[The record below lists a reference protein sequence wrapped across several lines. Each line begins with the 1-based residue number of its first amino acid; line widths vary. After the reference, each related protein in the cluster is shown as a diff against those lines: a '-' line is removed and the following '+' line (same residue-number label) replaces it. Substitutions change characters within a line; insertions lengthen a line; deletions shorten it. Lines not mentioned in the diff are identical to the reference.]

1 VSTTQL
7 DPRFTFDNFVI
18 GAGNRLA
25 AAAARR
31 VAESPGTTYN
41 PLFIYSASGL
51 GKTHLVTAIGHH
63 TRRLQPG
70 AQLAY
75 ATLEAFM
82 DDVMRAIE
90 AGERES
96 FRSRLGSMGLLIL
109 DDVQF
114 LAGRHRTQ
122 EELLRV
128 WDIVSANGGQVVLTS
143 DRPPQEIDGL
153 DERLLSRFSGGL
165 IVDIGAPDYET
176 RVAIARRKAEERGQK
191 LQSGVAETLARIA
204 FGNVRELQGALN
216 RLLAVQELEG
226 RPVEADEVA
235 RILGRVASAAQL
247 DEFGSFLAEV
257 TGTLEEVVT
266 ELPGE
271 VKIGRAIER
280 WRGEGYRTR
289 RLESALT
296 TPDALAAVDD
306 LIGEYEAAIGRLREI
321 ASEIAALDP
330 TAPELERREVLNDP
344 DRVQEAE
351 SLLESVRTRCRPLPP
366 PPAEHTF
373 ERLQLA
379 ADLFEYRI
387 ALAVAEEPGSQYNP
401 LFIHGPAGS
410 GKTALLAAIG
420 NRSLEL
426 GRASEV
432 AFVEGEAFAAELIEA
447 LEHNR
452 VESWRARYRRAELF
466 LLDDIDVLGETERA
480 QEELFH
486 LFDALQRAGAQLV
499 FTASAA
505 PEALTGFAERLRT
518 RLESGLVIS
527 LEEETS
533 SAAPSTAPAAAAA
546 ATSGDEVAAGSVVV
560 PPGVDLAESGRSSR
574 PDPWFQDPEKVI
586 LVWPYLDDLIVEEWE

>member
-1 VSTTQL
+1 MTTTQL

-31 VAESPGTTYN
+31 VAEAPGSTYN

-70 AQLAY
+70 AQLSY
-75 ATLEAFM
+75 ATLEVFM
-82 DDVMRAIE
+82 DEVMRAIE
-90 AGERES
+90 AGEREA

-153 DERLLSRFSGGL
+153 DDRLLSRFSGGL

-176 RVAIARRKAEERGQK
+176 RVAIVRRKAEERGQK

-204 FGNVRELQGALN
+204 FSNVRELQGALN

-226 RPVEADEVA
+226 RPVESDEVA
-235 RILGRVASAAQL
+235 RLLGRVASAAQL

-257 TGTLEEVVT
+257 TDTLEEVVT

-271 VKIGRAIER
+271 VKLGRAIER
-280 WRGEGYRTR
+280 WRGEGFRTR
-289 RLESALT
+289 RLEVALT
-296 TPDALAAVDD
+296 SPEALGAVDD
-306 LIGEYEAAIGRLREI
+306 LIGEYESAVGRLREI
-321 ASEIAALDP
+321 VAEVVALDP
-330 TAPELERREVLNDP
+330 GAPELERREVLYDP
-344 DRVQEAE
+344 DRLQEAE
-351 SLLESVRTRCRPLPP
+351 SLLESVQTRCRPLPL
-366 PPAEHTF
+366 PPAGHTF
-373 ERLQLA
+373 EGLHLA
-379 ADLFEYRI
+379 TDRFEYRV
-387 ALAVAEEPGSQYNP
+387 AVAVAEEPGSQYNP

-420 NRSLEL
+420 NRCLEL
-426 GRASEV
+426 GRVKEA

-447 LEHNR
+447 LERNL

-466 LLDDIDVLGETERA
+466 LLDDIDVLAETERA

-486 LFDALQRAGAQLV
+486 LFDTLQRAGAQLV
-499 FTASAA
+499 FTASAR
-505 PEALTGFAERLRT
+505 PEELTGFAERLRT
-518 RLESGLVIS
+518 RLESGLVVS
-527 LEEETS
+527 LEEEQGGAVPT
-533 SAAPSTAPAAAAA
+533 APSAVAAAVGA
-546 ATSGDEVAAGSVVV
+546 GDAGGADSVVSN
-560 PPGVDLAESGRSSR
+560 GVELAEPAPGGHL
-574 PDPWFQDPEKVI
+574 DPWFQDPEKVI
-586 LVWPYLDDLIVEEWE
+586 LAWPYLDDLIVEEWE